1 MSTPIIS
8 SGTRWCLPPLVV
20 VDLEG
25 NGWQPPDIV
34 ELCALPIDNG
44 ILVNPKTWLVKPEQ
58 TISSRVTSIHGIRNE
73 DVAKAP
79 SFDEIRADVEATLKG
94 RYLIAHNAVGDWN
107 VLHRKL
113 PALNLPGIIDTLRL
127 SRILHPGLR
136 TYSLGAL
143 LDHFGLRKGLVE
155 TEGAPHRAGYD
166 ATAAFLLFLHLLD
179 NAPRGPLSFQD
190 LLDIGKPPSTSDDSQ
205 LRLFS

>member
-8 SGTRWCLPPLVV
+8 KDTHWCLPPLVV

-34 ELCALPIDNG
+34 EICAIPIDNG
-44 ILVNPKTWLVKPEQ
+44 ILVNTKTWLVKPEQ
-58 TISSRVTSIHGIRNE
+58 PISARVTSIHGIRNE

-79 SFDEIRADVEATLKG
+79 SFDAIKADVESSLKG
-94 RYLIAHNAVGDWN
+94 RYLVAHNALGDWN

-113 PALNLPGIIDTLRL
+113 PTLNLPGIIDTLRL
-127 SRILHPGLR
+127 SRILYPGLLS
-136 TYSLGAL
+136 YSLGAL
-143 LDHFGLRKGLVE
+143 LDHFGLRGDLLE

-166 ATAAFLLFLHLLD
+166 ATAAFLLFLHLID
-179 NAPRGPLSFQD
+179 SSPRGPLSFKD
-190 LLDIGKPPSTSDDSQ
+190 LLGIGKVPSTSDDSQ